1 MMDWFTETSFLRSG
15 QAFVIFG
22 WIMCLSGTIQL
33 WCRSEAD
40 VEAIG
45 RIRKIELV
53 MNVFGLILFPI
64 GALRGWLWFFD
75 IRRRLA
81 DLDRA
86 AQVARGRRD
95 LPRKYG
101 TVDAY
106 SPR

>member
-1 MMDWFTETSFLRSG
+1 MMDLFTHASYLQYG

-22 WIMCLSGTIQL
+22 WIMCLCGTIQL
-33 WCRSEAD
+33 WRRSDAD
-40 VEAIG
+40 IDAIG
-45 RIRKIELV
+45 RLRKIELAL
-53 MNVFGLILFPI
+53 NVGGLILFPI

-86 AQVARGRRD
+86 AEVARGRSN

-101 TVDAY
+101 TVDL
-106 SPR
+106 